1 MDYSEYEAAD
11 EKEFVTGKV
20 NSIQDYGA
28 FITLKEGVDGLVHI
42 SQIQEGGVGKV
53 SDVLSQ
59 GQEVQVRIVSVDKS
73 KGRIGLSMKPWV
85 EGAEEEQG
93 GRRSRR
99 DSGGP
104 DGDDAAFQMTAEE
117 LEGLAVENDA
127 ERVALRGGVR
137 ARGARP
143 GGEGRED
150 EVRAPDALSARR
162 RGAAPGGGR
171 RAGASCVSAA
181 CAENIDRFK

>member
-1 MDYSEYEAAD
+1 M
-11 EKEFVTGKV
+11 
-20 NSIQDYGA
+20 
-28 FITLKEGVDGLVHI
+28 HI

-127 ERVALRGGVR
+127 ESASPFEVAFAR
-137 ARGARP
+137 AALVQAAKAEKTKYARQM
-143 GGEGRED
+143 
-150 EVRAPDALSARR
+150 L
-162 RGAAPGGGR
+162 
-171 RAGASCVSAA
+171 
-181 CAENIDRFK
+181 

>member
-20 NSIQDYGA
+20 NSIQDDGA

-85 EGAEEEQG
+85 VGAEEEQG
-93 GRRSRR
+93 GRRSRATR
-99 DSGGP
+99 
-104 DGDDAAFQMTAEE
+104 
-117 LEGLAVENDA
+117 
-127 ERVALRGGVR
+127 
-137 ARGARP
+137 
-143 GGEGRED
+143 
-150 EVRAPDALSARR
+150 
-162 RGAAPGGGR
+162 AAPTATTPPSR
-171 RAGASCVSAA
+171 
-181 CAENIDRFK
+181 